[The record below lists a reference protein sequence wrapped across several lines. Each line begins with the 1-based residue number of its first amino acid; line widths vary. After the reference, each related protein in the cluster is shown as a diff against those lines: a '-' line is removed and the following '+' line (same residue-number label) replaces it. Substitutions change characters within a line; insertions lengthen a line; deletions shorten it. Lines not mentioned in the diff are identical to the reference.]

1 MAAYVLIE
9 VLPWEDD
16 RVRDMESLEELQG
29 EEFKDAY
36 KRMRINRKTEFD
48 RRILTYCRDYM
59 LMAPGFLAACDKLD
73 KDDENDNPFY
83 MLMKEIYSINKEQRE
98 IQEQYGILARE

>member
-16 RVRDMESLEELQG
+16 RVREQEGLDDLHGDDFRE
-29 EEFKDAY
+29 AY
-36 KRMRINRKTEFD
+36 KQMRINKKTEFD
-48 RRILTYCRDYM
+48 RIILSYCRDYM
-59 LMAPGFLAACDKLD
+59 LMTPGFLAACNKLD

-83 MLMKEIYSINKEQRE
+83 MLMKVIFGINQQQWE
-98 IQEQYGILARE
+98 IQ